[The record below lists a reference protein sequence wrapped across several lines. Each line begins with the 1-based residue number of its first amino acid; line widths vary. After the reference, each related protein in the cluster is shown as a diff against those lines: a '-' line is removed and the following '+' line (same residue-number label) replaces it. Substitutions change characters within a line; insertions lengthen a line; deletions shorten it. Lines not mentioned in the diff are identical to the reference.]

1 MSSTEEPQGF
11 SPDERNLLLDIA
23 LGSIRSGLESD
34 RPLSVTTAACP
45 DSLSDKRASFV
56 TLNAGDMLRGCIGS
70 LEPHTSLAEDVSH
83 NAWAAAFRDPRFNPL
98 QTGELARL
106 AIQISVLS
114 TPEIIDIDSE
124 QALIEKIRPGIDGLI
139 LQEGSSRATFL
150 PAVWHSLPEPERFLA
165 HLKLKAGLE
174 AGYWSDSIQAW
185 RYTTES
191 FSASVATLEKN
202 NRDYLKEILT

>member
-1 MSSTEEPQGF
+1 MSSTEEQQGF

-23 LGSIRSGLESD
+23 LGSIRSGLKSR
-34 RPLSVTTAACP
+34 RPLPIKTATCP
-45 DSLSDKRASFV
+45 DWLSSKRASFV

-70 LEPHTSLAEDVSH
+70 LEPHASLAEDVSH
-83 NAWAAAFRDPRFNPL
+83 NAWAAAFRDPRFEPL
-98 QTGELARL
+98 QTKELANL
-106 AIQISVLS
+106 TIQVSVLS
-114 TPEIIDIDSE
+114 TPEIIGVDSE
-124 QALIEKIRPGIDGLI
+124 PALIEKLRPGIDGLI

-174 AGYWSDSIQAW
+174 AGYWSDSIQVW

-202 NRDYLKEILT
+202 DRDYLKEVLT